1 MLLRI
6 QKVIAKV
13 VGPNE
18 LKRLS
23 MRDNFLYAYILKN
36 GYKITNLPKI
46 EGKNHQIQ
54 FYASIGLQL
63 SDQIVKKENK
73 ILNFT
78 KRPRN
83 I

>member
-1 MLLRI
+1 MKKILRNMLLRI

-46 EGKNHQIQ
+46 EGKNH
-54 FYASIGLQL
+54 
-63 SDQIVKKENK
+63 
-73 ILNFT
+73 
-78 KRPRN
+78 
-83 I
+83 